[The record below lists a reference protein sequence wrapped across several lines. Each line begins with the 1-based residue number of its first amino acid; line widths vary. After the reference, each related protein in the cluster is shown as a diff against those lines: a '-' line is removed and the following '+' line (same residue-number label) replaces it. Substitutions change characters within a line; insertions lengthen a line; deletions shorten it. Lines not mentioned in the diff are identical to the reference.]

1 MTSSPVY
8 CHCNSSRVLVNTAS
22 PAATQLPASVSVIS
36 SLVGDRGRV
45 AKAAALLAEPRVL
58 NEDRGLTAVT
68 GHYRGRPVT
77 LAAFGMGAPA
87 AAVVLH
93 ELAMLGVRLFL
104 RLGTALGIGGTSL
117 GDLVLAEGAVRNES
131 TSSTYVPLNFP
142 AIADHELN
150 TALRTRLTNGTR
162 PWTAALIASYDGF
175 YSEMFAAEPARL
187 AAVHAR
193 LQELGRYGVRAVDM
207 ETSTV
212 LTVARAVGARAASL
226 CLASVDGMTQAKLTT
241 GRTEAELELLT
252 TGLDGLTSVQ
262 DA

>member
-1 MTSSPVY
+1 MADSSAQRAWFLR
-8 CHCNSSRVLVNTAS
+8 CTA
-22 PAATQLPASVSVIS
+22 AEVADRAV
-36 SLVGDRGRV
+36 LVGDRGRV
-45 AKAAALLAEPRVL
+45 EKAATLLAEPQVL

-68 GHYRGRPVT
+68 GHYRGRRVT
-77 LAAFGMGAPA
+77 VAAFGMGAPI

-104 RLGTALGIGGTSL
+104 RLGTVLGVGGTSL

-131 TSSTYVPLNFP
+131 TSGTYLPPGFP

-150 TALRTRLTNGTR
+150 TALRTRLASGTR
-162 PWTAALIASYDGF
+162 PWTTGLIASYDGF
-175 YSEMFAAEPARL
+175 YSEMFAAEPHRVAPVRARM
-187 AAVHAR
+187 
-193 LQELGRYGVRAVDM
+193 EEMGRYGVRAVDM

-226 CLASVDGMTQAKLTT
+226 CLASVDGVTQAKLTT
-241 GRTEAELELLT
+241 GRAEAELELLT
-252 TGLDGLTSVQ
+252 TGLDGLTSLQ

>member
-1 MTSSPVY
+1 MTDSFSPRAWFLR
-8 CHCNSSRVLVNTAS
+8 CTADEV
-22 PAATQLPASVSVIS
+22 ADRAV
-36 SLVGDRGRV
+36 LVGDRGRV
-45 AKAAALLAEPRVL
+45 EMAAILLEEPQVL

-68 GHYRGRPVT
+68 GRHRGQPVT
-77 LAAFGMGAPA
+77 VVAFGMGAPA

-131 TSSTYVPLNFP
+131 TSNTYLPPGFP

-150 TALRTRLTNGTR
+150 TALRTRLTSGTR
-162 PWTAALIASYDGF
+162 PWTAGLIASYDGF
-175 YSEMFAAEPARL
+175 YSEMFAAEPDRV

-193 LQELGRYGVRAVDM
+193 LTELGRHGVRAVDM

-212 LTVARAVGARAASL
+212 LTVARAVGARAAAL
-226 CLASVDGMTQAKLTT
+226 CLASVDGVTRAKLTT

-252 TGLDGLTSVQ
+252 IGLDGLTSLQ
-262 DA
+262 GT